1 MPYSSPRFVAMCGVR
16 QAKAADHRS
25 LAPVPRGCLKIAG
38 LGSMHYERA
47 PRLRR
52 LDGWRPPAL
61 RYAMQGF
68 APLRR
73 LESLCVVGKK
83 CSKA

>member
-1 MPYSSPRFVAMCGVR
+1 MNFSAGF
-16 QAKAADHRS
+16 KATSHKWVPNS
-25 LAPVPRGCLKIAG
+25 APGK
-38 LGSMHYERA
+38 SMHYERA

-52 LDGWRPPAL
+52 WDGWRPPAL

-68 APLRR
+68 APLRW